1 MRSRNC
7 VVIGLAFALLAGAAL
22 AQTIPNWT
30 APPTWT
36 PSKGMTATTMAD
48 LSNPVPFIPVTP
60 CRVADTRNPNGAYGG
75 PALVGALTRD
85 FTIGG
90 QCGIPSGAEAV
101 SFNFTITGGTA
112 AGDLRFYPAG
122 SVLPLVSTINW
133 GPTTGTL
140 ANAAVVPL
148 GTAGAI
154 TVKNDS
160 AAAVHLIIDV
170 NGYYAAY
177 INSSEYFGVIGDHPG
192 GVIYGQNNTTSGGYG
207 VRGYVP
213 SGGAGAAGVLGEYA
227 GSAAGYGV
235 RGTSVSAINAVGVIG
250 RDQSSTV
257 TPFGSHSYLSAGLRG
272 ESANSVGVMGLSNY
286 MAGGFENYTSG
297 NSMQSSAYLAFNLYG
312 VMASSYGTT
321 DNTSVGVSGMAYG
334 ATGKT
339 YGVWGQTATSALDSA
354 GVIGIDGT
362 GRPTGYS
369 GCCYSAGVHG
379 ESADRYGVVGVSNW
393 VSVLGTLRDGT
404 SGALLANGILGTT
417 LHSGPWAV
425 YGEGNIGA
433 SGTKPFIEVHPTDAR
448 KVIRYVA
455 LEGPEA
461 GTYFR
466 GKGRFVGRT
475 AVIEVPES
483 FRLVTDPEGLTIQ
496 VTPIGDLAAVAVV
509 SIGLDQIELKSSRDV
524 EFFYTVNGVR
534 ETFKDWQV
542 IVDDSGYM
550 PESAD
555 ATLPNYFSPRQKQ
568 RLIAN
573 GTYNEDGTV
582 NLNTAERLGWA
593 QKWRDREAA
602 AQKAAEEAA
611 AKAATAAAQR
621 ERENPREP

>member
-101 SFNFTITGGTA
+101 SFNFTITGGTQ

-170 NGYYAAY
+170 NGFYDNVTNTAG
-177 INSSEYFGVIGDHPG
+177 EYFGITGSYSAG
-192 GVIYGQNNTTSGGYG
+192 GGIIYGFNNYAGGLGYG
-207 VRGYVP
+207 GNFGSASGYD
-213 SGGAGAAGVLGEYA
+213 GAAGVHGYDNAAPVA
-227 GSAAGYGV
+227 GGAVVAGVHGGTSQSAVNNVAGV
-235 RGTSVSAINAVGVIG
+235 RGTAGPSFPNTACCGPGGVRGEGAFNGMAGVSQDRATVGVLV
-250 RDQSSTV
+250 D
-257 TPFGSHSYLSAGLRG
+257 
-272 ESANSVGVMGLSNY
+272 
-286 MAGGFENYTSG
+286 TSG
-297 NSMQSSAYLAFNLYG
+297 AWLAEGQLGKIGNS
-312 VMASSYGTT
+312 
-321 DNTSVGVSGMAYG
+321 
-334 ATGKT
+334 AT
-339 YGVWGQTATSALDSA
+339 QA
-354 GVIGIDGT
+354 
-362 GRPTGYS
+362 
-369 GCCYSAGVHG
+369 
-379 ESADRYGVVGVSNW
+379 YGVVGATAATASNSAG
-393 VSVLGTLRDGT
+393 VYGTNTSSAQRTYGVVGIAGPVTWFSPNVFMAGGHFAGAGANSYGVVADGLT
-404 SGALLANGILGTT
+404 GGLMGIRVNSSGAMQNYGAVGYLGSDGLYSNSNLT
-417 LHSGPWAV
+417 V
-425 YGEGNIGA
+425 V
-433 SGTKPFIEVHPTDAR
+433 GTKSFAEPHPTDAS
-448 KVIRYVA
+448 KVIKYVC

-466 GKGRFVGRT
+466 GKARFEGRT
-475 AVIEVPES
+475 ATIDVPEN
-483 FRLVTDPEGLTIQ
+483 FRFVTDPEGLSIQ

-534 ETFKDWQV
+534 KAFKDFQPV
-542 IVDDSGYM
+542 QDATDEMNPYFI
-550 PESAD
+550 PESA
-555 ATLPNYFSPRQKQ
+555 SQKLEGSWPAEIKQ
-568 RLIAN
+568 KLVRN

>member
-7 VVIGLAFALLAGAAL
+7 VVIGFAFALVAGVAL

-75 PALVGALTRD
+75 PALVGALTRS
-85 FTIGG
+85 FTIAG

-160 AAAVHLIIDV
+160 AASVHLIIDV
-170 NGYYAAY
+170 NGYYARS
-177 INSSEYFGVIGDHPG
+177 INSNEFLGIYGNLLSG
-192 GVIYGQNNTTSGGYG
+192 GVIYGYNSSTSGGDTSG
-207 VRGYVP
+207 VRGLVP
-213 SGGAGAAGVLGEYA
+213 SGGGGASGVLGEYY

-235 RGTSVSAINAVGVIG
+235 QGRIGTSAAAGAAAVFGVGANTGTI
-250 RDQSSTV
+250 T
-257 TPFGSHSYLSAGLRG
+257 FGVLGLSGNTTNDA
-272 ESANSVGVMGLSNY
+272 AGVMGRDGSTLPVITNLIGSCGTRGE
-286 MAGGFENYTSG
+286 GG
-297 NSMQSSAYLAFNLYG
+297 
-312 VMASSYGTT
+312 
-321 DNTSVGVSGMAYG
+321 
-334 ATGKT
+334 
-339 YGVWGQTATSALDSA
+339 
-354 GVIGIDGT
+354 
-362 GRPTGYS
+362 GR
-369 GCCYSAGVHG
+369 
-379 ESADRYGVVGVSNW
+379 GVVGVAGPSGW
-393 VSVLGTLRDGT
+393 GVTGISVNASGNLQQWGIVGYGT
-404 SGALLANGILGTT
+404 S
-417 LHSGPWAV
+417 
-425 YGEGNIGA
+425 YGLYAYGNSGA
-433 SGTKPFIEVHPTDAR
+433 SGTKSFVEPHPTDAR
-448 KVIRYVA
+448 KVIRYVS

-466 GKGRFVGRT
+466 GKGRIVGGQ
-475 AVIEVPES
+475 AIIEVPES
-483 FRLVTDPEGLTIQ
+483 FRIVTDEEGLTVQ
-496 VTPIGDLAAVAVV
+496 VTPIGRSVAVSV
-509 SIGLDQIELKSSRDV
+509 ASYDLNEIMVEGTRDV
-524 EFFYTVNGVR
+524 EFFYLVQGVR
-534 ETFKDWQV
+534 KAFKDFQP
-542 IVDDSGYM
+542 IAPGEEFKPRFPDETM
-550 PESAD
+550 PAYLTPEAQ
-555 ATLPNYFSPRQKQ
+555 R

-582 NLNTAERLGWA
+582 NMNTAERLGWA
-593 QKWRDREAA
+593 QQWREQEAA
-602 AQKAAEEAA
+602 AKKAAEEAA
-611 AKAATAAAQR
+611 AKQAA
-621 ERENPREP
+621 EPTTGGQNTQQP